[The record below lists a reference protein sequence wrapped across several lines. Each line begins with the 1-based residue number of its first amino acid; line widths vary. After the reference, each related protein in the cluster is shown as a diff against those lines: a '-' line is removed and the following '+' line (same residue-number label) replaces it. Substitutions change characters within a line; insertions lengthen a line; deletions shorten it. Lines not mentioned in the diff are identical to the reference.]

1 MAKQEKPIMINV
13 VCYAGIS
20 IFGAVV
26 AAAMT
31 TASCN
36 LSGANHRA
44 AVENAQDFAEE
55 LGLKVKAVTCNY
67 YDRDND
73 GYVSCSFAMD
83 DGKIEQFEC
92 ASFGLN
98 TGCRRP
104 KFTSPAQAQ

>member
-1 MAKQEKPIMINV
+1 MAKEQESPIMINV
-13 VCYAGIS
+13 VCYAI
-20 IFGAVV
+20 IAVCVVGSAV
-26 AAAMT
+26 AIG
-31 TASCN
+31 CN
-36 LSGANHRA
+36 MSGVNHRA

-55 LGLKVKAVTCNY
+55 LVLKVKAVTCNR

-73 GYVSCSFAMD
+73 GYVSCSFAMN